1 MVEGPENA
9 KDEKG
14 VGVGGGAKVRCW
26 TERDKQEFKCRRPGE
41 ASPCVF
47 LGRHIQ
53 NPAVLDS
60 FFVRNTL
67 NVKHCIML
75 TCKNVLRLKER

>member
-1 MVEGPENA
+1 ML
-9 KDEKG
+9 KMKKG
-14 VGVGGGAKVRCW
+14 LVLGAEPR

-53 NPAVLDS
+53 NPAALDS
-60 FFVRNTL
+60 FSVRNTL

-75 TCKNVLRLKER
+75 MCKNILRLKER